1 MDTFT
6 LLVYVYLHTGINHR
20 TTLASQLPNTYSLW
34 HHDTNPNTRRPAR
47 ISTVISAVPSM
58 ILETKRMRGF
68 RAAGISRR
76 NIHKFESPP
85 KTVVTSTAIKI
96 SVFPIYGHSNAKQ
109 THRCNINSK
118 RVQRRN

>member
-1 MDTFT
+1 
-6 LLVYVYLHTGINHR
+6 
-20 TTLASQLPNTYSLW
+20 
-34 HHDTNPNTRRPAR
+34 
-47 ISTVISAVPSM
+47 M

-96 SVFPIYGHSNAKQ
+96 SVFSDLRAFKCKANSSLQHQFKKGATPQLRKLLFTNTKKQ
-109 THRCNINSK
+109 KLRIATHRFTPIW
-118 RVQRRN
+118 QI